1 MKDVCLLSFGTGH
14 VRHFY
19 EDQSDAYDWGYM
31 QWLPKI
37 SNILWDGMVKKS
49 ESLCESLLEERYFRL
64 NPTLSEDIA
73 MDQLMV
79 LPELVRVASEVDLE
93 PTKKW
98 IRKHLYS
105 ADYMEEDSSETPGA
119 PAGTEE

>member
-64 NPTLSEDIA
+64 NPTLTEDIP

-93 PTKKW
+93 PTKQW
-98 IRKHLYS
+98 IRKHLYAVDS
-105 ADYMEEDSSETPGA
+105 AEEPGQQ
-119 PAGTEE
+119 PPSTSGDED